1 MVTEPAYRDP
11 IRTIALHSPRQMKY
25 LDAELRQ
32 RIGPD
37 DIERF
42 NIRVGMPPNF
52 QGDQRNIIL
61 LSMVYDNPNGAMTA
75 RVHQRNYNV
84 AVSRAED
91 QLLVFSSIPPTATF
105 PDGDMR
111 AALLSYL
118 RHPPRPLAVDLSL
131 DHAAANTLQAPFDS
145 LLEQQ
150 IYLRLR
156 RAGYAVVL
164 HHPINDR
171 HIDLLV
177 VGDRGQLGVHC
188 DTPQN
193 DITLTDLHDEIRL
206 HKVLTRAGWNIVH
219 ARESEYRFDPD
230 AALAPLWKAL
240 TDRGIKPH
248 ELPAARSD
256 GPGWSPPELSDM
268 EDLG

>member
-1 MVTEPAYRDP
+1 MLLEHFRCMPEIINWSARTFYDNRLIPLRQFGANRLEPLVLYPVADAETHDSGDRLLNTTEADELLKQVQNMVTEPAYRDP
-11 IRTIALHSPRQMKY
+11 IRTIGIIALHSPRQMKY

-171 HIDLLV
+171 AH
-177 VGDRGQLGVHC
+177 R
-188 DTPQN
+188 P
-193 DITLTDLHDEIRL
+193 
-206 HKVLTRAGWNIVH
+206 TR
-219 ARESEYRFDPD
+219 RR
-230 AALAPLWKAL
+230 
-240 TDRGIKPH
+240 
-248 ELPAARSD
+248 
-256 GPGWSPPELSDM
+256 
-268 EDLG
+268 